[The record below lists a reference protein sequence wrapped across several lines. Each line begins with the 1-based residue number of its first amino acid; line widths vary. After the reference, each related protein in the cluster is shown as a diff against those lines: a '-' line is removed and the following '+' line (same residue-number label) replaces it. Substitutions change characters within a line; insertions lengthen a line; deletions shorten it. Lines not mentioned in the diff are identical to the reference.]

1 MYQLLFMTHPF
12 LSLTAVEGIGQHLI
26 IFLLLVVDL
35 LQVILFH
42 FGHLVFDFKILRFKF
57 SSILSRIRTPFRLLE
72 THYELMIHCVLI
84 LADLCRAVHFGRSR
98 LNWVGLQ
105 SLNMYG

>member
-42 FGHLVFDFKILRFKF
+42 FGHLVFDFEILRFKF
-57 SSILSRIRTPFRLLE
+57 GSILSRIRTTFRLLE
-72 THYELMIHCVLI
+72 THYELVVHCVLI
-84 LADLCRAVHFGRSR
+84 WADLCRAVHFGRSR